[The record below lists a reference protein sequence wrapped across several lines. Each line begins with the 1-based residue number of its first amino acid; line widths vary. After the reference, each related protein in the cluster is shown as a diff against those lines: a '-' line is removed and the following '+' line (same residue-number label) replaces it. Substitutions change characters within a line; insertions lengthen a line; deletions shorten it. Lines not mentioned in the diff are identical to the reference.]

1 MRDHGATVV
10 ATADPELG
18 SLMEEQGIPP
28 EAATCH
34 VAFIEGYVVAGHVP
48 AEAIAELNRK
58 GYRVLVITN
67 QGCVGRGELQPA
79 GLEAIHEKMLDEVAH
94 AGGHIDEIYVCPH
107 IDEDGCDCRKP
118 KPGLINRARSDYDF
132 DPAVTWFIGD
142 TARDVGAAKNAGCR
156 PGLIRSG
163 QHGAGDFDDNLSVF
177 DDLSHFAQ
185 ELEARQ
191 AFS

>member
-1 MRDHGATVV
+1 MGENASHYVLLDRDGVINVDLPGSVLSREEFELLPGA
-10 ATADPELG
+10 
-18 SLMEEQGIPP
+18 
-28 EAATCH
+28 
-34 VAFIEGYVVAGHVP
+34 

-79 GLEAIHEKMLDEVAH
+79 GLEAIHEKMLNEVAH

-132 DPAVTWFIGD
+132 DPAVTWFVGD

-163 QHGAGDFDDNLSVF
+163 HQGAEDFDDNLSVF
-177 DDLSHFAQ
+177 DDLSHFAR
-185 ELEARQ
+185 ELEARR